1 MPALALRLSDRQ
13 LKAVKAK
20 DKDYVL
26 SDGDGLQLR
35 VRSNGSML
43 WNFNYREPVTKNR
56 INMGLGTYPEL
67 SLANARKKVVE
78 ARELLAQGI
87 DPKVHRS
94 TERSQTSGD
103 GTYVRERGHRL
114 VRAEEGLRHAGVR
127 RRHLAI
133 AHAARISR
141 PENNA
146 ALENYRTDGH
156 RTASPNRGLRQ
167 PRDSEAIEP
176 TAQRDHDLR
185 GQFRTDLCEPP
196 QWHSRSIQE
205 TQETEHGRATT

>member
-87 DPKVHRS
+87 DPKVQRNAQDEAKQAKMEH
-94 TERSQTSGD
+94 TFENVATS
-103 GTYVRERGHRL
+103 
-114 VRAEEGLRHAGVR
+114 
-127 RRHLAI
+127 
-133 AHAARISR
+133 
-141 PENNA
+141 
-146 ALENYRTDGH
+146 
-156 RTASPNRGLRQ
+156 
-167 PRDSEAIEP
+167 
-176 TAQRDHDLR
+176 
-185 GQFRTDLCEPP
+185 
-196 QWHSRSIQE
+196 
-205 TQETEHGRATT
+205 

>member
-1 MPALALRLSDRQ
+1 MPALARRLSDRQ

-20 DKDYVL
+20 NKDYVL
-26 SDGDGLQLR
+26 SDGDGLQLP

-67 SLANARKKVVE
+67 SLADARKKVVE

-87 DPKVHRS
+87 DPKVQRNAQDES
-94 TERSQTSGD
+94 KRAETEH
-103 GTYVRERGHRL
+103 VRERGHRL
-114 VRAEEGLRHAGVR
+114 VRAEEGLRHASVR
-127 RRHLAI
+127 RGHLAI

-156 RTASPNRGLRQ
+156 RTASPNRGQRQ
-167 PRDSEAIEP
+167 SRDSEATEP

-185 GQFRTDLCEPP
+185 GELRADFR
-196 QWHSRSIQE
+196 
-205 TQETEHGRATT
+205 

>member
-1 MPALALRLSDRQ
+1 MPAPALRLPDRQ

-87 DPKVHRS
+87 DPKVQRNAQD
-94 TERSQTSGD
+94 EAK
-103 GTYVRERGHRL
+103 
-114 VRAEEGLRHAGVR
+114 RA
-127 RRHLAI
+127 
-133 AHAARISR
+133 
-141 PENNA
+141 
-146 ALENYRTDGH
+146 
-156 RTASPNRGLRQ
+156 
-167 PRDSEAIEP
+167 
-176 TAQRDHDLR
+176 
-185 GQFRTDLCEPP
+185 
-196 QWHSRSIQE
+196 
-205 TQETEHGRATT
+205 ETEHTFENVTIPPLYWLC